1 MTIFINNRIDRCCLK
16 VICVASGH
24 IECMYTFTLFLCFL
38 LILRALFV
46 IPFSLTGDIWLFFCT
61 VKCIKMF
68 QVAKKVFE
76 GAVLCVQTSLSYIS
90 FSFSLSCGK
99 WLGQKFTRSLQKKPN
114 RCTCKKRKLICNC
127 YSFVYMF
134 LVLTFV
140 GFLGLSVHLVV
151 LKWINRLFTKLRSQ
165 TTLYPHIPLERTNKQ
180 N

>member
-1 MTIFINNRIDRCCLK
+1 MLLQTYLRSIWPYR
-16 VICVASGH
+16 
-24 IECMYTFTLFLCFL
+24 MYVYVYTVPLFSAHLACS
-38 LILRALFV
+38 LRNTVQFNGRYLAFN
-46 IPFSLTGDIWLFFCT
+46 CT

-127 YSFVYMF
+127 YSFVYVF

-180 N
+180 TKLNLYG